1 MLKNEDITGK
11 ELLLGGLPLE
21 EKLPTEVDFSTFTDE
36 ESVLLESE
44 LEKWKGKYGARA
56 KEWNDVQ
63 DDVKRRIGLLIQ
75 SGTINNVNKK
85 LKN

>member
-1 MLKNEDITGK
+1 MRKDEDVTGK

-21 EKLPTEVDFSTFTDE
+21 GKLPTEVDFSTFTDE
-36 ESVLLESE
+36 EAVLLESE
-44 LEKWKGKYGARA
+44 LDKWKGKYGARA

-85 LKN
+85 LNN